1 MSEIYF
7 LKGSDDKLDKSKP
20 ENEQLEIIKNEL
32 TKVFDTKSLSFLIG
46 SGCSSLK
53 DESSNEDIGIPT
65 MKPLAQEFFNST
77 DNINSLSV
85 EEKKFLKEDCCINID
100 LDEYKFNLEK
110 FLESIQS
117 LNFYSSK
124 TKFPERSKD
133 TTEVI
138 DKYIDIINQKLPG
151 ILLKTKLFILEKCLN
166 EKNKEKDYNLI
177 KIYESFYRK
186 LLYRNSNLP
195 KPNIFTTNYDLY
207 SEQALDNLGIHYFNG
222 FSGGINKYFNPTIFN
237 FALAERMDLS
247 QNKWNVID
255 NFIYLYKIHGSVN
268 WMEDKSANNK
278 IFKIREIQNPTFET
292 LKDKET
298 LMIYPTPIKQNS
310 SLGTPYSDL
319 FREFQKKIMQNNNV
333 LVSIGYSFGDE
344 HINNL
349 IFQAFTI
356 PSFRL
361 IIFIDKDIEYSKKI
375 LDLNDPRIWLI
386 GGKMDNGNK
395 LHYFQNIVT
404 LLLPDSSN
412 EEIDTKIENAIK
424 NLLNK

>member
-7 LKGSDDKLDKSKP
+7 LKGNEDKLDKSKS
-20 ENEQLEIIKNEL
+20 EKEQLEIIKTEL
-32 TKVFDTKSLSFLIG
+32 TKVFDTKSLSFLLG
-46 SGCSSLK
+46 SGCSSLIDDST
-53 DESSNEDIGIPT
+53 DEEIGIPT
-65 MKPLAQEFFNST
+65 MRPLAEEFFDPSKKG
-77 DNINSLSV
+77 NSLS
-85 EEKKFLKEDCCINID
+85 EEDINFLKTGICLDID

-110 FLESIQS
+110 FLEAIQS
-117 LNFYSSK
+117 LNFYASK
-124 TKFPERSKD
+124 TTFPERPAD
-133 TTEVI
+133 QVEVI
-138 DKYIDIINQKLPG
+138 DKYIGIINQRLPS

-166 EKNKEKDYNLI
+166 EKNREKDTELI
-177 KIYESFYRK
+177 ATYESFYRK

-222 FSGGINKYFNPTIFN
+222 FSGGINKFFNPTIFN

-268 WMEDKSANNK
+268 WMEDKSINNK
-278 IFKIREIQNPTFET
+278 IFKIREIQNPTFDI

-298 LMIYPTPIKQNS
+298 LMIYPTPIKQNA

-319 FREFQKKIMQNNNV
+319 FREFQKKLMQNNNV

-361 IIFIDKDIEYSKKI
+361 IVFIDKLSSLAKKI
-375 LDLNDPRIWLI
+375 LDLNDPRIWII
-386 GGKMDNGNK
+386 GGKMENEKK
-395 LHYFQNIVT
+395 LHYFKNITT

-412 EEIDTKIENAIK
+412 EEIDVKIENAIK